1 MEAMGVIKYLSGVLV
16 HDRWKPYRKYDNIE
30 HSLCNSHHLRELDA
44 ILETT
49 HQSWACDMIELLE
62 STWGLVQDAKENGC
76 KTLSVEVLSTISMK
90 YRAIIN
96 AGYLENLP
104 PEVTGKRGRPKRSKA
119 LNLLN
124 RLDLYADDVLR
135 F

>member
-1 MEAMGVIKYLSGVLV
+1 
-16 HDRWKPYRKYDNIE
+16 
-30 HSLCNSHHLRELDA
+30 
-44 ILETT
+44 
-49 HQSWACDMIELLE
+49 MIELLE
-62 STWGLVQDAKENGC
+62 RTWGLVQDAKENGC

>member
-1 MEAMGVIKYLSGVLV
+1 
-16 HDRWKPYRKYDNIE
+16 
-30 HSLCNSHHLRELDA
+30 
-44 ILETT
+44 
-49 HQSWACDMIELLE
+49 MIELLE
-62 STWGLVQDAKENGC
+62 SPWGLLQDAKENGY

-96 AGYLENLP
+96 AGHLENLS

-135 F
+135 FANDFDVPFPTIYRSKILGW